1 MNLTRCSQGHFY
13 DADTNAT
20 CPHCQGGKGN
30 DETMI
35 LQRKV
40 EDDSKT
46 IPLTEA
52 IKPQQE
58 AAKTVSK
65 TNMGVTMGS
74 GVSMVQDDNEKTIS
88 FAKEKVGREPVVGW
102 LVCVDGPHKG
112 SDFRLKTGKNF
123 IGRGSNMDAALT
135 EDKSV
140 SRDKHAI
147 VLYEPRK
154 HTFLV
159 QPGESRELCY
169 LNEEVV
175 LSAQMLKRN
184 DVITV
189 GDSKLMFFPCCDS
202 IFNWD
207 MADKA
212 EETKADSKE

>member
-35 LQRKV
+35 VQRKV
-40 EDDSKT
+40 EDDSVT
-46 IPLTEA
+46 VPLTDA
-52 IKPQQE
+52 IKP
-58 AAKTVSK
+58 AAAASKTVSK
-65 TNMGVTMGS
+65 TNVNITS
-74 GVSMVQDDNEKTIS
+74 VQDDNEKTIS

-102 LVCVDGPHKG
+102 LVCVEGPHKG
-112 SDFRLKTGKNF
+112 ADFRLKTGKNF
-123 IGRGSNMDAALT
+123 IGRASNMDAALT

-147 VLYEPRK
+147 VLYEPKK

-169 LNEEVV
+169 LNDDVV
-175 LSAQMLKRN
+175 LAAQALKRN
-184 DVITV
+184 DVIAV
-189 GDSKLMFFPCCDS
+189 GDSKLMFFPCCDNV
-202 IFNWD
+202 FNWD
-207 MADKA
+207 MNNDKK
-212 EETKADSKE
+212 EEPKE

>member
-35 LQRKV
+35 VQRKV
-40 EDDSKT
+40 EDDSVT
-46 IPLTEA
+46 VPLTDA
-52 IKPQQE
+52 IKP
-58 AAKTVSK
+58 AAAASKTVSK
-65 TNMGVTMGS
+65 TN
-74 GVSMVQDDNEKTIS
+74 VSITSVQDDNEKTIS

-102 LVCVDGPHKG
+102 LVCVEGPHKG
-112 SDFRLKTGKNF
+112 ADFRLKTGKNF
-123 IGRGSNMDAALT
+123 IGRASNMDAALT

-147 VLYEPRK
+147 VLYEPKK

-169 LNEEVV
+169 LNDDVV
-175 LSAQMLKRN
+175 LAAQALKRN
-184 DVITV
+184 DVIAV
-189 GDSKLMFFPCCDS
+189 GDSKLMFFPCCDNV
-202 IFNWD
+202 FNWD
-207 MADKA
+207 MNNDKK
-212 EETKADSKE
+212 EEPKE

>member
-35 LQRKV
+35 VQRKV
-40 EDDSKT
+40 EDDSVT
-46 IPLTEA
+46 VPLTDA
-52 IKPQQE
+52 IKP
-58 AAKTVSK
+58 AAAASKTVSK
-65 TNMGVTMGS
+65 TNVNITS
-74 GVSMVQDDNEKTIS
+74 VQDDNEKTIS

-102 LVCVDGPHKG
+102 LVCVEGPHKG
-112 SDFRLKTGKNF
+112 ADFRLKTGKNF
-123 IGRGSNMDAALT
+123 IGRASNMDAALT

-147 VLYEPRK
+147 VLYEPKK

-169 LNEEVV
+169 LNDDVV
-175 LSAQMLKRN
+175 LAAQALKRN
-184 DVITV
+184 DVIAV
-189 GDSKLMFFPCCDS
+189 GDSKLMFFPCCDNV
-202 IFNWD
+202 FNWD
-207 MADKA
+207 MNDDKK
-212 EETKADSKE
+212 EEPKE